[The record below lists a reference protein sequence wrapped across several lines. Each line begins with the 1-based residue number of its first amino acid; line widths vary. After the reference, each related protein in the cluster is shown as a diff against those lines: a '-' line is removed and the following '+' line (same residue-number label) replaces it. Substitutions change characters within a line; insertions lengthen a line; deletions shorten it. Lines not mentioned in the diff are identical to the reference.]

1 MAELLTLYHDH
12 VRPEWIDYN
21 GHMNDG
27 YYAVAFGLATE
38 KVQDYFGMDAEYR
51 ARTKGT
57 LYTVEAHLNYLR
69 ELKEGDPIMVTA
81 MLLGVDKKR
90 VHVFEQM
97 YHEAEGYL
105 AATMEFM
112 FLHVDQGL
120 GRSVPMPAE
129 ILAHLQTIETAHA
142 QFARPPHVG
151 RRISM

>member
-38 KVQDYFGMDAEYR
+38 QVQDFLGMDADYR
-51 ARTKGT
+51 VRTKGT
-57 LYTVEAHLNYLR
+57 LYTVEAHLNYLH

-81 MLLGVDKKR
+81 MLLGVDNKR
-90 VHVFEQM
+90 IHLFEQM
-97 YHEAEGYL
+97 YHEEEGYL

-120 GRSVPMPAE
+120 GRSAPIPPD
-129 ILAHLQTIETAHA
+129 ILTRLQTLEAAHA
-142 QFARPPHVG
+142 QFARPPQVG

>member
-27 YYAVAFGLATE
+27 YYAVAFGLAVE
-38 KVQDYFGMDAEYR
+38 QVQDYFGMDAAYR
-51 ARTKGT
+51 ATTKGT

-69 ELKEGDPIMVTA
+69 ELKEGDPIVVTA

-90 VHVFEQM
+90 IHLFEQM
-97 YHEAEGYL
+97 YHEADGYV

-112 FLHVDQGL
+112 FLHVDQSI
-120 GRSVPMPAE
+120 GRSVPMPPK
-129 ILAHLQTIETAHA
+129 ILTRLQTLAAAHA
-142 QFARPPHVG
+142 QLARPPQVG
-151 RRISM
+151 RWISM